1 MAYRRMKRKVSA
13 TTRLLHDLFTQYQS
27 TFLAFCELIN
37 NSIQAK
43 AKNITVT
50 IDYPKASDLSS
61 TAIRSIEIKD
71 DGVGVHQNY
80 IQDKLL
86 DFGDSTKKGGKGIGR
101 FAALQIG
108 SNVTIETVGF
118 DNINTSF
125 SKVKIPFSE
134 QYIRSVKKI
143 EDLEIDTEET
153 LLKGKNHN
161 TYYRVTINDIYDQAV
176 VGKNQKRKISE
187 RLLENNLPDAIF
199 ERYPIVIFNKTVKFK
214 INGRLLKPEDFI
226 EEEPIKV
233 LLTYPDKK
241 GVEHQ
246 LFFTFL
252 HLKSTIEEVR
262 VFLTTKNE
270 GVDQIVGGFHYEAEW
285 LDPTSKGWF
294 VYIHSENLD
303 TDLYRNWDLDSFDD
317 KGLDFKSF
325 IKDKLNEFF
334 KGKNKKY
341 DDFIIKLKKDNYYP
355 YKDPANATS
364 LSKVTLFTKVAYLVE
379 ERYNL
384 FTANKQLREIIY
396 PLIDRTITTGELDEI
411 LRKILRLENKT
422 VKRFNTLLNRAEIE
436 DIIEFSEK
444 VSKKMEDLEFVE
456 KLTITEISKYV
467 AERKELHKV
476 LEKMLWL
483 FGEQYLDN
491 TTLLSDTNL
500 ENNLRKL
507 SEEHLAYK
515 PNKKEG
521 NVSTD
526 LPAKLKSITDL
537 FLYSEKPIDGVRRE
551 ILVVEL
557 KAPKVRIS
565 HIELRQAMKY
575 AKQIEES
582 AFYSEDMN
590 VHIILISSEISNDTK
605 YELNG
610 IEKPRE
616 NPYFYWQSKAKSIT
630 ISVMRWAQ
638 VIELNKRKL
647 SYLSTKL
654 KIKDVNI
661 DEKINSDFSEIGF
674 DKVRSV
680 LRKVP
685 IPQ

>member
-1 MAYRRMKRKVSA
+1 MAYLHMKRKVSA

-37 NSIQAK
+37 NSIQAQ
-43 AKNITVT
+43 AKNISIV
-50 IDYPKASDLSS
+50 IDYPATSEVSA
-61 TAIRSIEIKD
+61 TAIKRIEIKD
-71 DGVGVHQNY
+71 DGIGVHQNY

-86 DFGDSTKKGGKGIGR
+86 DFGDSSKKGGKGIGR

-108 SNVTIETVGF
+108 SNVTLETVGF
-118 DNINTSF
+118 DNINLTF
-125 SKVKIPFSE
+125 SKVIIPFSE
-134 QYIRSVKKI
+134 QYIKSVKKI
-143 EDLEIDTEET
+143 EDLEIDTEEAI
-153 LLKGKNHN
+153 LKGKNN
-161 TYYRVTINDIYDQAV
+161 STYYKVTIDNIYDQQI

-187 RLLENNLPDAIF
+187 RLLKDNLADAIF
-199 ERYPIVIFNKTVKFK
+199 ERYPIVIFNKTVRFK
-214 INGRLLKPEDFI
+214 INGKLLKPEDFI
-226 EEEPIKV
+226 EGEPIKV

-252 HLKSTIEEVR
+252 QLKSTIEEVR

-270 GVDQIVGGFHYEAEW
+270 GVDQIVGGFHYEADW

-303 TDLYRNWDLDSFDD
+303 TDLYRNWDLDGFDD
-317 KGLDFKSF
+317 KGIDFKSF
-325 IKDKLNEFF
+325 IKEKLNEFF

-341 DDFIIKLKKDNYYP
+341 DDFIVKLKKDNYYP
-355 YKDPANATS
+355 YKDPSNATS
-364 LSKVTLFTKVAYLVE
+364 LSKVSLFTKVAYLVE

-384 FTANKQLREIIY
+384 FTVNKQLREIIY
-396 PLIDRTITTGELDEI
+396 PLINRTIITGELDEI
-411 LRKILRLENKT
+411 LQKILRLENKT
-422 VKRFNTLLNRAEIE
+422 IKKFNTLLNRAEIE
-436 DIIEFSEK
+436 DVIEFSEK
-444 VSKKMEDLEFVE
+444 VSKKMEDLEFIE
-456 KLTITEISKYV
+456 KLTCTEIAQHV

-476 LEKMLWL
+476 IEKMLWV

-491 TTLLSDTNL
+491 TNLLSDTNL
-500 ENNLRKL
+500 ENNLKKL
-507 SEEHLAYK
+507 SAQCLTYK
-515 PNKKEG
+515 ANKKED
-521 NVSTD
+521 NVSAETS
-526 LPAKLKSITDL
+526 PKVRSITDL
-537 FLYSEKPIDGVRRE
+537 FLYSEKPIDGIKRE

-557 KAPKVRIS
+557 KAPKVKIS
-565 HIELRQAMKY
+565 HIELQQAMKY

-582 AFYSEDMN
+582 AFYSEDMS
-590 VHIILISSEISNDTK
+590 VHIILISSEISNDSK
-605 YELNG
+605 FALNG
-610 IEKPRE
+610 ITKPRE
-616 NPYFYWQSKAKSIT
+616 NPFFYFQSESKNII

-638 VIELNKRKL
+638 VVELNKRKL
-647 SYLSTKL
+647 SYLSAKL

-661 DEKINSDFSEIGF
+661 EEKINTDFNEIGF